1 MAAPAGRRARWDTQ
15 VSARSDEIRQ
25 MSPERSTTPIE
36 SVGAAY
42 WAMLQRIVV
51 LAAGV
56 DTCFLV
62 LYSLLGAKA
71 LALLNLGSIALYLA
85 AWWLLRLR
93 WNKAAIA
100 LVWFEVLGHA
110 SLGSLLLG
118 WDSEFHYFLLLFVP
132 AIVVGAPG
140 RQAVPFMVLLLACYA
155 GLYAACQAWAPLSPL
170 PPLQLEIARWFNIVL
185 AFGLLYSVAAFYRHR
200 VRTAERQLLRLAR
213 VDALTGLANRTH
225 FQERASAELAR
236 ARREGR
242 PVTVM
247 LADVDDFKRVNDT
260 HGHQAGDR
268 VLAAVARAMGEA
280 LREHDVLARW
290 GGEEFM
296 ALLPATDGEI
306 ARAVAERVR
315 QTVASL
321 RVPLGEQTLLVTLS
335 FGLAEVHDGDLQS
348 ATLRADGALYA
359 SKRGGRNRVTHADDL
374 GDPPA
379 APPDGGEAQRS
390 HGALHGHRANPAARQ
405 GTLNEGS
412 SGVPP
417 LPA

>member
-1 MAAPAGRRARWDTQ
+1 MTPDRPAA
-15 VSARSDEIRQ
+15 
-25 MSPERSTTPIE
+25 PIE

-62 LYSLLGAKA
+62 LYSLLGSMA
-71 LALLNLGSIALYLA
+71 LALLNLGSIALYLS

-93 WNKAAIA
+93 WNRAAIA

-110 SLGSLLLG
+110 TLGSLLLG

-140 RQAVPFMVLLLACYA
+140 RRAVPFMLLLLSCYA
-155 GLYAACQAWAPLSPL
+155 GLYAACAVWAPLSPL

-236 ARREGR
+236 ARREER

-247 LADVDDFKRVNDT
+247 LADVDDFKRINDSY
-260 HGHQAGDR
+260 GHQVGDR
-268 VLAAVARAMGEA
+268 VLASVAQAMADA
-280 LREHDVLARW
+280 LREHDLLSRW

-296 ALLPATDGEI
+296 ALLPATDGET

-321 RVPLGEQTLLVTLS
+321 RLPLGDETLLVTLS
-335 FGLAEVHDGDLQS
+335 FGLAEVRDGDLQS

-379 APPDGGEAQRS
+379 LPPDDGTAPRHPAPTAGP
-390 HGALHGHRANPAARQ
+390 RAHPTARQ
-405 GTLNEGS
+405 VELTDGNP
-412 SGVPP
+412 GVPP